1 MTIDTATFESEV
13 ENRSEIVFLYDAE
26 DTNPNGN
33 PLSGNN
39 RPRVD
44 EDSGQAEVTVYR
56 LKRYL
61 RDQLYDDNKNNDDE
75 GVYLVAPNKAGI
87 DPSSRDE
94 LFLELLD
101 KSADEVSDMESLEL
115 FDAFLNAAADVRY
128 FGAPLSFSGDVQD
141 ALDDRSPAFT
151 GPVQFDHGRSLN
163 EVVRNDESRKLSV
176 TVTSGDDEDGNGPQQ
191 GTFAED
197 NRLRYALIRFHGVVN
212 ENAADNT
219 QLRPEDVERLDTLCW
234 RALRNQ
240 TLTNSKMGHSPRL
253 YLRVEFE
260 PNYHE
265 GHLDALVDID
275 RDASEPDAEMRNI
288 SHVVLDISKL
298 LDRLSEIDHRIV
310 SINVH
315 ADQYITVDT
324 GDGPTDRNDFYER
337 LEDIAETN
345 VIDVYD

>member
-1 MTIDTATFESEV
+1 MTNPTATFESDV
-13 ENRSEIVFLYDAE
+13 ETRSEIVFLYDGE

-61 RDQLYDDNKNNDDE
+61 RDQLYDDGK

-94 LFLELLD
+94 LFLRLLGRD
-101 KSADEVSDMESLEL
+101 ADEVGDLEPLDL
-115 FDAFLNAAADVRY
+115 FDSFINAATDVRY
-128 FGAPLSFSGDVQD
+128 FGAPLSFSDEVKD
-141 ALDDRSPAFT
+141 ALDWRPVFT

-163 EVVRNDESRKLSV
+163 TVVRNNASRKLSV
-176 TVTSGDDEDGNGPQQ
+176 TVTSGDDGGSDGSPKQ

-197 NRLRYALIRFHGVVN
+197 NRLRYALIRFHGIVN
-212 ENAADNT
+212 ENAANNT

-240 TLTNSKMGHSPRL
+240 TLTNSKMGHSPRF

-260 PNYHE
+260 PGYHE
-265 GHLDALVDID
+265 GNLDALVEID
-275 RDASEPDAEMRNI
+275 RDNSKPDEEMRNI
-288 SHVVLDISKL
+288 SHVVLDASKL
-298 LDRLSEIDHRIV
+298 LDQLRAINDRIIT
-310 SINVH
+310 INVH
-315 ADQYITVDT
+315 TDQYTTFNI
-324 GDGPTDRNDFYER
+324 GNGPTGRDDLYEGFR
-337 LEDIAETN
+337 AIAETN
-345 VIDVYD
+345 IIDIY

>member
-1 MTIDTATFESEV
+1 MSNDTATFESDV

-26 DTNPNGN
+26 DANPNGN

-61 RDQLYDDNKNNDDE
+61 RDQLYDDGE

-87 DPSSRDE
+87 DPSSRDD
-94 LFLELLD
+94 LFLRLLD
-101 KSADEVSDMESLEL
+101 KSADAVGDMEPTEL
-115 FDAFLNAAADVRY
+115 FDTFVNAATDVRY
-128 FGAPLSFSGDVQD
+128 FGAPLSFNGEVKK
-141 ALDDRSPAFT
+141 ALDRRPAFT

-163 EVVRNDESRKLSV
+163 TVVRNDESRKLSV
-176 TVTSGDDEDGNGPQQ
+176 TVTSGDNDETGDSPQQ

-219 QLRPEDVERLDTLCW
+219 QLRREDVERLDTLCW

-260 PNYHE
+260 PQYHE

-275 RDASEPDAEMRNI
+275 RDASEPDTEMRNI
-288 SHVVLDISKL
+288 SHVVLDVSKL
-298 LDRLSEIDHRIV
+298 LDRLTEIADRII

-315 ADQYITVDT
+315 ADQYVTLNT
-324 GDGPTDRNDFYER
+324 GDGPTDREDLYNR
-337 LEDIAETN
+337 LRNIAETN
-345 VIDVYD
+345 VIDVY

>member
-1 MTIDTATFESEV
+1 MTTDTATFESDV

-61 RDQLYDDNKNNDDE
+61 RDQLYDDNE

-87 DPSSRDE
+87 DPSSRDD
-94 LFLELLD
+94 LFLRLLD
-101 KSADEVSDMESLEL
+101 KSADEVGDMELPEL
-115 FDAFLNAAADVRY
+115 FDTFVNAAADVRY
-128 FGAPLSFSGDVQD
+128 FGAPLSFNGAVQD
-141 ALDDRSPAFT
+141 ALDSRPAFT
-151 GPVQFDHGRSLN
+151 GPIQFDHGRSLN

-176 TVTSGDDEDGNGPQQ
+176 TVTSGDDEEGNGPQQ

-219 QLRPEDVERLDTLCW
+219 QLRSEDVERLDTLCW

-275 RDASEPDAEMRNI
+275 KDESEPDAEMRNI
-288 SHVVLDISKL
+288 SHVVLDVSDL
-298 LDRLSEIDHRIV
+298 LDRLVEISGRIV

-315 ADQYITVDT
+315 ADQYITVNT
-324 GDGPTDRNDFYER
+324 GDGPTDRDELYER
-337 LEDIAETN
+337 LKTIAETN
-345 VIDVYD
+345 VIDIYN

>member
-1 MTIDTATFESEV
+1 MDNDIATFESDV
-13 ENRSEIVFLYDAE
+13 TNRSEIVFLYDAE

-61 RDQLYDDNKNNDDE
+61 RDQLYDDLHNDEDE

-87 DPSSRDE
+87 APSSRDD
-94 LFLELLD
+94 LFLRLLD
-101 KSADEVSDMESLEL
+101 TSADEIRDMDYFQL
-115 FDAFLNAAADVRY
+115 FDAFVNAAADVRY
-128 FGAPLSFSGDVQD
+128 FGAPLSFNGDVQD
-141 ALDDRSPAFT
+141 ALDRRPAFT

-163 EVVRNDESRKLSV
+163 EVVRNNESRKLSV
-176 TVTSGDDEDGNGPQQ
+176 TVTSGDDDDGTSPQQ

-197 NRLRYALIRFHGVVN
+197 NRLRYALVRFHGVVN

-234 RALRNQ
+234 RALKNQ

-260 PNYHE
+260 PQYHE

-275 RDASEPDAEMRNI
+275 EDASEPDAEMRNI
-288 SHVVLDISKL
+288 SHVVLDVTDL
-298 LDRLSEIDHRIV
+298 LDRLADITDRII

-315 ADQYITVDT
+315 VDQYVTVNV
-324 GDGPTDRNDFYER
+324 GDGPTGRDDLYTR
-337 LEDIAETN
+337 LSDIADTN
-345 VIDVYD
+345 VIDVY

>member
-1 MTIDTATFESEV
+1 MDNAIAPFESDV

-61 RDQLYDDNKNNDDE
+61 RDQLYDDNE
-75 GVYLVAPNKAGI
+75 GVYLVAPNKAAI
-87 DPSSRDE
+87 NPSSRDD
-94 LFLELLD
+94 LFLRLLD
-101 KSADEVSDMESLEL
+101 KGADEVSEMEPTEL
-115 FDAFLNAAADVRY
+115 FDAFVNAATDVRY
-128 FGAPLSFSGDVQD
+128 FGAPLSFNGDVQD
-141 ALDDRSPAFT
+141 ALDRRPAFT

-176 TVTSGDDEDGNGPQQ
+176 TVTSGDNDETGNSPQQ

-197 NRLRYALIRFHGVVN
+197 NRLRYALVRFHGVVN

-219 QLRPEDVERLDTLCW
+219 QLRLEDVERLDTLCW
-234 RALRNQ
+234 RALKNQ

-260 PNYHE
+260 PQYHE
-265 GHLDALVDID
+265 GHLDALIDID
-275 RDASEPDAEMRNI
+275 TDESEPDAEMRNI
-288 SHVVLDISKL
+288 SHVVLDVSDL
-298 LDRLSEIDHRIV
+298 LTRLTDIADRII
-310 SINVH
+310 SINVRV
-315 ADQYITVDT
+315 DQYVTINM
-324 GDGPTDRNDFYER
+324 GDGPTDRDDLYDR
-337 LEDIAETN
+337 LRNIADTN
-345 VIDVYD
+345 VVEVY

>member
-1 MTIDTATFESEV
+1 MANNTATFESDV

-61 RDQLYDDNKNNDDE
+61 RDQLYDDGK

-87 DPSSRDE
+87 TPSSRDD
-94 LFLELLD
+94 LFLRLLD
-101 KSADEVSDMESLEL
+101 KSADEVSDMEPREL
-115 FDAFLNAAADVRY
+115 FDTFVNAAVDVRY
-128 FGAPLSFSGDVQD
+128 FGAPLSFNGDVQD
-141 ALDDRSPAFT
+141 ALDRTPAFT

-163 EVVRNDESRKLSV
+163 EVVRNDKSRKLSV
-176 TVTSGDDEDGNGPQQ
+176 TVTSGDDEEGESPEQ

-197 NRLRYALIRFHGVVN
+197 NRLRYALVRFHGVVN

-219 QLRPEDVERLDTLCW
+219 QLRPRDVERLDTLCW
-234 RALRNQ
+234 RALKNQ

-260 PNYHE
+260 PQYHE
-265 GHLDALVDID
+265 GNLDALIDID
-275 RDASEPDAEMRNI
+275 EEESEPDAEMRNI
-288 SHVVLDISKL
+288 SHVVLDVSDL
-298 LDRLSEIDHRIV
+298 LDRLTEINDRIV

-315 ADQYITVDT
+315 ADKYVTVNA
-324 GDGPTDRNDFYER
+324 GDGPTDPDELYER
-337 LEDIAETN
+337 LEAIAETN
-345 VIDVYD
+345 IIDVY

>member
-1 MTIDTATFESEV
+1 MTTDTATFESDV

-61 RDQLYDDNKNNDDE
+61 RDQLYDDGE
-75 GVYLVAPNKAGI
+75 GIYLKAPNKAGI

-94 LFLELLD
+94 LFLRLLG
-101 KSADEVSDMESLEL
+101 KSADEVGDMELDEL
-115 FDAFLNAAADVRY
+115 FDEFVNSAADVRY
-128 FGAPLSFSGDVQD
+128 FGAPLSFNGNVQD
-141 ALDDRSPAFT
+141 ALNRRPAFT

-176 TVTSGDDEDGNGPQQ
+176 TVTSGDNEQGDGPQQ

-197 NRLRYALIRFHGVVN
+197 NRLRYALMRFHGVVN

-288 SHVVLDISKL
+288 SHVVLDVSDL
-298 LDRLSEIDHRIV
+298 LNRLAEINHRII

-315 ADQYITVDT
+315 ADQYITVNT
-324 GDGPTDRNDFYER
+324 GDGSTDRDDLYER

-345 VIDVYD
+345 IIDVYD

>member
-1 MTIDTATFESEV
+1 MTTDTAEFESAV

-87 DPSSRDE
+87 DPSSRDD
-94 LFLELLD
+94 LFLRLLG
-101 KSADEVSDMESLEL
+101 KSADEVGDMELSEL
-115 FDAFLNAAADVRY
+115 FNAFVNAATDVRY
-128 FGAPLSFSGDVQD
+128 FGAPLSFNGDVQE
-141 ALDDRSPAFT
+141 ALDRRPAFT

-176 TVTSGDDEDGNGPQQ
+176 TVTSGDNDEEDSPQQ

-197 NRLRYALIRFHGVVN
+197 NRLRYALVRFHGVVN

-219 QLRPEDVERLDTLCW
+219 QLRSEDVERLDTLCW

-288 SHVVLDISKL
+288 SHVVLDVSDL
-298 LDRLSEIDHRIV
+298 LDRLAEISGRIV

-315 ADQYITVDT
+315 ADKYVTVNT
-324 GDGPTDRNDFYER
+324 GDGPTDRDDLYEQ
-337 LEDIAETN
+337 LETIAETN
-345 VIDVYD
+345 VIDIYD